1 MRILMR
7 DEEDEA
13 DVYECAH
20 EQADRDLG
28 DPVLEESVEQARAE
42 QRRDHRA
49 KTRRL
54 WKARVNRQAFRPV
67 KSTPAFLTNFFMH
80 VVKH

>member
-7 DEEDEA
+7 DEED
-13 DVYECAH
+13 VHECAH

-28 DPVLEESVEQARAE
+28 GPILEESVEQARAE

-54 WKARVNRQAFRPV
+54 GKPE
-67 KSTPAFLTNFFMH
+67 
-80 VVKH
+80 